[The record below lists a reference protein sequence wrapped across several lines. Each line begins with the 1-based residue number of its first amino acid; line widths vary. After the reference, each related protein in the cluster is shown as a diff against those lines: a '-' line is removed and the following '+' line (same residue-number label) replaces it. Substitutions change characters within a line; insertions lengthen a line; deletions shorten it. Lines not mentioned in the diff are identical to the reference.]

1 MDIHGVLASALL
13 AATGVAP
20 ASGGDVV
27 RWHVPGV
34 SSAAWESHP
43 AIDPRTHDL
52 WFVRSDSDFSGWQ
65 LMWSRCLPQGWS
77 APAPAPIA
85 ANEGIEADPWFSVDG
100 KALYFISSRAS
111 GSRESAGLDIWF
123 ASRDA
128 QGDWGT
134 PTRLPEPV
142 NSPHAEWFP
151 RPDADGWL
159 YFGSRRPGG
168 FGKDD
173 IWRARRNATGR
184 WQVENAGSAINSAG
198 AEYEFQPAASGRW
211 ALLATDDGLFRVE
224 RGADGWK
231 PRVRLDAT
239 INATGTEI
247 GPLLSPDGTAFAF
260 SRDAGD
266 GRSGEFY
273 LARSGDAPA
282 WPRCAATAAHR

>member
-1 MDIHGVLASALL
+1 MDIRTVLASALL
-13 AATGVAP
+13 AATGTLP
-20 ASGGDVV
+20 ASGDDVV
-27 RWHVPGV
+27 RWDVPGV
-34 SSAAWESHP
+34 SSHAWESHP

-52 WFVRSDSDFSGWQ
+52 WFVRSDSHFSGWQ
-65 LMWSRCLPQGWS
+65 LMWSRCLAGAWS
-77 APAPAPIA
+77 APAPAPVA
-85 ANEGIEADPWFSVDG
+85 ATAGIEADPWFSADG
-100 KALYFISSRAS
+100 ASLYFISSRAT
-111 GSRESAGLDIWF
+111 GSRDSAGLDIWR

-128 QGDWGT
+128 QGRWQA

-142 NSPHAEWFP
+142 NSAQAEWFP
-151 RPDADGWL
+151 RPAADGWL

-168 FGKDD
+168 LGKDD
-173 IWRARRNATGR
+173 IWRARRTTTGA
-184 WQVENAGSAINSAG
+184 WQVENAGPAINSAG
-198 AEYEFQPAASGRW
+198 AEYEFQPAANGRW

-224 RGADGWK
+224 RGTDGWA

-273 LARSGDAPA
+273 LAHPGNAQA
-282 WPRCAATAAHR
+282 WPRCDRQASHR